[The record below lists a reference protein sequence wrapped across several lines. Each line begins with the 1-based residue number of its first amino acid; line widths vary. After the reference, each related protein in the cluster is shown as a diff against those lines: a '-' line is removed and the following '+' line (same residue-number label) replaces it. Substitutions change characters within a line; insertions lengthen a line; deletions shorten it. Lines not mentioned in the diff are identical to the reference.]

1 MQEKQNTLKKIDVVI
16 KSENRIKVLESR
28 FHEEELWKN
37 EREMPRICT
46 NEIEKIHFVQP
57 KNQDKQMIDRMK
69 IISVQDM
76 CPKDEL
82 YIELAVLS

>member
-1 MQEKQNTLKKIDVVI
+1 
-16 KSENRIKVLESR
+16 
-28 FHEEELWKN
+28 
-37 EREMPRICT
+37 MPHICT